1 MATIGI
7 IRCRLS
13 CGCSIMV
20 VDDGE
25 VPTDPIRWWSL
36 HAAAPAL
43 LEAVRECREAAAA
56 CFRALVTM
64 EDGSPDRK
72 NQAILENEMLRAGV
86 RNGFGLRADMAINA
100 AIGNIEEWKRLKE
113 IEQKRIAD
121 ERREANV
128 Q

>member
-1 MATIGI
+1 MAIQGSLLVM
-7 IRCRLS
+7 RG
-13 CGCSIMV
+13 CGCALIRPDHTSDF
-20 VDDGE
+20 VD
-25 VPTDPIRWWSL
+25 IRYCPL
-36 HAAAPAL
+36 HAAAADL
-43 LEAVRECREAAAA
+43 LEAVRETREAAAA
-56 CFRALVTM
+56 CFRAFVTM